1 MRKIGFISLLIIV
14 ACLFALTFTVAA
26 AGPKSPVVP
35 VAAAAVPAAAAAAV
49 PEKHPNIQDALGAMR
64 TARHHLEIAPAEFH
78 GHRAKAIAH
87 LDQAIAEAEM
97 CEKE

>member
-14 ACLFALTFTVAA
+14 TFLVAFTFTVAA

-35 VAAAAVPAAAAAAV
+35 VAAAAVP
-49 PEKHPNIQDALGAMR
+49 EKHPNIQDAIQAMQN
-64 TARHHLEIAPAEFH
+64 AKKHLQEAPAEFH
-78 GHRAKAIAH
+78 GHRAKAIQH